1 MRASVRG
8 KLLYSRNCGRE
19 TKRVVL
25 AYSAKNGVQEAMQ
38 NILYTQLHSNAMNGL
53 GTGASITT
61 NLAYWKIILIV
72 VNVVVVVGIAVWG
85 TVVILQ
91 SKRKNKS

>member
-1 MRASVRG
+1 
-8 KLLYSRNCGRE
+8 
-19 TKRVVL
+19 
-25 AYSAKNGVQEAMQ
+25 
-38 NILYTQLHSNAMNGL
+38 MNGL

-61 NLAYWKIILIV
+61 KLACWNIVLIV

>member
-1 MRASVRG
+1 
-8 KLLYSRNCGRE
+8 
-19 TKRVVL
+19 
-25 AYSAKNGVQEAMQ
+25 
-38 NILYTQLHSNAMNGL
+38 MNGL

-61 NLAYWKIILIV
+61 KLAYWKIVLIV

>member
-1 MRASVRG
+1 MKKFVRI
-8 KLLYSRNCGRE
+8 LTLVFVAAVFVMCAACSTNSPQ
-19 TKRVVL
+19 T
-25 AYSAKNGVQEAMQ
+25 ND
-38 NILYTQLHSNAMNGL
+38 ILYTQLHSNAMNGL

-61 NLAYWKIILIV
+61 KLAYWKIVLIV
-72 VNVVVVVGIAVWG
+72 VNVVVVVGFAVWG